1 VIAAASYSPLV
12 IAEVRLST
20 GAASLVRVLPK
31 SGSMNSPLHWQGGLP
46 SWCGPPTPSR
56 IWREEELDG

>member
-31 SGSMNSPLHWQGGLP
+31 RGSMNSPLHWKRRAALVVR
-46 SWCGPPTPSR
+46 TAHT
-56 IWREEELDG
+56 IADLE